1 MFDKPRDKKL
11 NLVYILKAGFF
22 VEKQNKELV
31 TESKEQ
37 KKASKEKIK
46 KEKNSK
52 KQGETKNNKSKKET
66 LWQAVKFTLFSISAG
81 AIQLCVNAI
90 LYDLIHWYYWPS
102 YLIALVCSVIWNF
115 TFNRKFTF
123 KDASNVP
130 IAMLKVL
137 GYYAVFT
144 PLSTWWGWALEAAG
158 WPGLAVTAFSMIIN
172 FVTEF
177 VFQKFVVFRKPKT
190 EKQQVENKSLEEQQ
204 PEAKE
209 EQK

>member
-1 MFDKPRDKKL
+1 M
-11 NLVYILKAGFF
+11 
-22 VEKQNKELV
+22 
-31 TESKEQ
+31 
-37 KKASKEKIK
+37 
-46 KEKNSK
+46 K
-52 KQGETKNNKSKKET
+52 KQKEEQTGNKQEETQKQTKPKKET

-81 AIQLCVNAI
+81 AIQLGVNAI
-90 LYDLIHWYYWPS
+90 LYEWIKMPYWPS
-102 YLIALVCSVIWNF
+102 YLIALVCSVVWNF

-144 PLSTWWGWALEAAG
+144 PLSTWWSGALESGAG

-177 VFQKFVVFRKPKT
+177 LFQKYVVFRKPKQ
-190 EKQQVENKSLEEQQ
+190 KQ

-209 EQK
+209 ESVAEETFNAKN